1 MSEKIRIMI
10 ADDHQLVIDGLKSLL
25 KSDEGIEIIAEAN
38 NGLDLMQQL
47 ELMSADIALLDI
59 NMPRM
64 NGLETMAAIRKDYP
78 DTRVIILSMHNE
90 RAIVQ
95 RLIDLGASG
104 YVLKNADRKELVEA
118 IRQVA
123 SGQKYFSGEVT
134 MNLLQNNTN
143 SKGHPSRAN
152 SELPELTRRETEILK
167 LVAEGLSNKEVSE
180 RLFISHRTVDTH
192 RTNIMRKVGV
202 SNVAGLIRFAIR
214 NGFLS

>member
-1 MSEKIRIMI
+1 MNEIIRIII
-10 ADDHQLVIDGLKSLL
+10 ADDHQLVIDGIKSLL
-25 KSDEGIEIIAEAN
+25 LHDEGLSIVGEAN
-38 NGLDLMQQL
+38 DGI
-47 ELMSADIALLDI
+47 ELMNRLQVVSADILLLDI

-64 NGLETMAAIRKDYP
+64 NGLEVMAAIRKKHP
-78 DTRVIILSMHNE
+78 STRVIILSMHNE

-123 SGQKYFSGEVT
+123 AGLRYFSGEVT
-134 MNLLQNNTN
+134 LGLIQAREAAGASPGGPDT
-143 SKGHPSRAN
+143 
-152 SELPELTRRETEILK
+152 LPELTSRETEILR
-167 LVAEGLSNKEVSE
+167 LVAEGLSNKEISD

-192 RTNIMRKVGV
+192 RTNIMRKIGV

-214 NGFLS
+214 HGFLS